1 MATPAL
7 PPLTSRPTLPALDPA
22 QSAEVDATWAWLED
36 RARAGIAGTLR
47 RHGLFSQ
54 AGQVHDAAEV
64 QTRLQALP
72 QYGRLLRQWLTML
85 CAHGDLRREGDTYV
99 CLRPLQPQPETAPLP
114 QAGWSRTL
122 GRYLETCITRHDAL
136 LTGTQSPLAL
146 LFDDDEDIARCLYSD
161 NPVSDCLNRSAAQLA
176 AALAGERD
184 DLRVLEVGAGTAAT
198 TRHLLPALAGRLHSY
213 RFTDVSTLFLD
224 NARLAFAGH
233 PEVGYALFDINRPVD
248 FAAHPDD
255 GYDLIVAVNVLHD
268 ASHVVRSLRR
278 LGRLLRPGG
287 RLLLIEATERDSVL
301 QMASI
306 GFIESLNGYQD
317 FRLDDDKPMLDLPQW
332 RDALAEAGFA
342 PELNWP
348 DQEHSPMRQH
358 LVLARAERLARL
370 DTRRVE
376 RWLHAQPGIRLPALQ
391 LRQGEQLPQGEATV
405 TAAPEP
411 GRAAAVA
418 QPALEARVMAVW
430 QSLLPQQDISRDS
443 DFFLCGGDSLIATRM
458 VARLNRNGLHGAS
471 LQNLFAQPLL
481 ADFCATLQ
489 APQPPAPGEGNPV
502 LLASGRDPERLFVF
516 HASDGELGAYLPLAR
531 HLDRQVFGLHAA
543 DAQRMDTLTALTEQ
557 HVAAIRRQQAHGP
570 YVLQEH
576 PLHPDDLAPL
586 QALAAQRHLV
596 YWVNSFYPHTPAGR
610 CWIDRAQRVRRLLD
624 GEAPRFAHLVT
635 SRQLLYS
642 SLDLLL
648 QASGTPTATV
658 ECMPD
663 DDPAFHTLR
672 LRLAGN
678 TAILRLQSYLDP
690 GDPDLHSLVMHQLT
704 LGWPAGYLT
713 LEASHGPVLWT
724 PALYDPQHRERRH
737 SLYHAAAGPNGAPHA
752 RPTTLTVHPAPADWR
767 QACEIDGPAGVG
779 ELLQA
784 LRRHLDGEATPAG
797 LDAPHQ
803 LALARLWRQ
812 VLHCAGPA
820 RECSLPAPRWIG
832 EHALLAPSVG
842 GTTT

>member
-1 MATPAL
+1 MSAQITPNRRVL
-7 PPLTSRPTLPALDPA
+7 
-22 QSAEVDATWAWLED
+22 
-36 RARAGIAGTLR
+36 IAGAKFGELY
-47 RHGLFSQ
+47 LNAF
-54 AGQVHDAAEV
+54 V
-64 QTRLQALP
+64 
-72 QYGRLLRQWLTML
+72 
-85 CAHGDLRREGDTYV
+85 
-99 CLRPLQPQPETAPLP
+99 QPQPGLELAGLLATGSARAQQLAHAFGIPLYTAPAQVPDDIDLVCVVVRSTV
-114 QAGWSRTL
+114 AG
-122 GRYLETCITRHDAL
+122 
-136 LTGTQSPLAL
+136 
-146 LFDDDEDIARCLYSD
+146 
-161 NPVSDCLNRSAAQLA
+161 
-176 AALAGERD
+176 
-184 DLRVLEVGAGTAAT
+184 GAGTA
-198 TRHLLPALAGRLHSY
+198 
-213 RFTDVSTLFLD
+213 
-224 NARLAFAGH
+224 
-233 PEVGYALFDINRPVD
+233 
-248 FAAHPDD
+248 
-255 GYDLIVAVNVLHD
+255 
-268 ASHVVRSLRR
+268 
-278 LGRLLRPGG
+278 
-287 RLLLIEATERDSVL
+287 
-301 QMASI
+301 
-306 GFIESLNGYQD
+306 
-317 FRLDDDKPMLDLPQW
+317 
-332 RDALAEAGFA
+332 
-342 PELNWP
+342 
-348 DQEHSPMRQH
+348 
-358 LVLARAERLARL
+358 LARAF
-370 DTRRVE
+370 
-376 RWLHAQPGIRLPALQ
+376 LQ
-391 LRQGEQLPQGEATV
+391 RG
-405 TAAPEP
+405 
-411 GRAAAVA
+411 
-418 QPALEARVMAVW
+418 M
-430 QSLLPQQDISRDS
+430 
-443 DFFLCGGDSLIATRM
+443 
-458 VARLNRNGLHGAS
+458 H
-471 LQNLFAQPLL
+471 
-481 ADFCATLQ
+481 
-489 APQPPAPGEGNPV
+489 
-502 LLASGRDPERLFVF
+502 
-516 HASDGELGAYLPLAR
+516 
-531 HLDRQVFGLHAA
+531 
-543 DAQRMDTLTALTEQ
+543 
-557 HVAAIRRQQAHGP
+557 
-570 YVLQEH
+570 VLQEH

-586 QALAAQRHLV
+586 QALAVQRHLV

-724 PALYDPQHRERRH
+724 PALYDPQHRERCH
-737 SLYHAAAGPNGAPHA
+737 SLYHAAAGPNGAPLA